1 MGKRDKTGN
10 NNPFFGKQHSE
21 DTKNKIREKR
31 MGKKPSNMK
40 QVMIDNT
47 IYESLTAASK
57 QTGLPPT
64 TILWR
69 INSKNKKYEN
79 YQSHPAIKAPLSN

>member
-1 MGKRDKTGN
+1 
-10 NNPFFGKQHSE
+10 
-21 DTKNKIREKR
+21 
-31 MGKKPSNMK
+31 MK

-57 QTGLPPT
+57 QTGIPST

-69 INSKNKKYEN
+69 IKSKNKKYEN